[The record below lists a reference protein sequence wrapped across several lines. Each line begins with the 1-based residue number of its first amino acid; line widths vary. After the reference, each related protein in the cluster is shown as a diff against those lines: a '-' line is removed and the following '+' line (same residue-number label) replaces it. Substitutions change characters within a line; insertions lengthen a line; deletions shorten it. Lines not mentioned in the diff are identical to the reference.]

1 MIGQTASFDLLI
13 QLPRDHEIDGDT
25 DLGVPNV
32 YAAQAHFDIH
42 GDVDAVNAVDGDPN
56 TPGFQATLDD
66 ERLAFEGKEAL
77 RTTPPINEDTAQY
90 WAVLNEFYSDS
101 GNEATGDL
109 FVTELGSPDPNDP
122 GHRIMPLVG
131 DDNGRIFLA
140 RFTIIGQEEGTI
152 NIDLSDVILVPA
164 EGLLDPVLPEVDV
177 SGGTIVVEQPNQV
190 LVADLVLQG
199 IQRPDPAGW
208 VGDDAFNPVPITFK
222 FYHPDEDVENRFG
235 DAQPALERECNPM
248 IKIENEGFGTCVIRN
263 LGLNLGDSS
272 TWDIA
277 ATGPHTLTNLRLGV
291 TISVGLN
298 PADMGTLLEG
308 GVDDG
313 DGGTDS
319 GSTSVT
325 VNNLAPT
332 LSNLSG
338 DTIDE
343 GGTATVSGTITDPGA
358 DDTFDLVIDWG
369 DGNIPETFADTPQVT
384 SARLTSTPTMLPP
397 PSARPATQSTSAS
410 MTAMAARTLITRPL
424 RSTT

>member
-1 MIGQTASFDLLI
+1 MLLLPATIALLAGWGFAIQLAYAGVEEPSDWSVKLVATDDPTHDLSETPLRLLIGQTASFDLLI

-56 TPGFQATLDD
+56 TPGFQAILDD

-208 VGDDAFNPVPITFK
+208 VGDDPFNPVPITFK

-272 TWDIA
+272 TWDVA

-291 TISVGLN
+291 TVSVGLN

-308 GVDDG
+308 DVNQ
-313 DGGTDS
+313 DGGVFIGDVGPLV
-319 GSTSVT
+319 GSFFETCGDPNYNPNADLDNDCGVF
-325 VNNLAPT
+325 
-332 LSNLSG
+332 LSDVGL
-338 DTIDE
+338 
-343 GGTATVSGTITDPGA
+343 
-358 DDTFDLVIDWG
+358 LV
-369 DGNIPETFADTPQVT
+369 GNFFIESPNVVP
-384 SARLTSTPTMLPP
+384 
-397 PSARPATQSTSAS
+397 
-410 MTAMAARTLITRPL
+410 
-424 RSTT
+424 